1 MTEKATPLA
10 VCRLVREYAADFSDS
25 MSAALLFNTEHEVG
39 RGLAYRTLGQQAL
52 ERAVSHLL
60 LADSTDDV
68 RHPPLDEGEHVE
80 AEAGA
85 GAEAA
90 GVGTPLSGLPSDP
103 MAPAR
108 PPRHGS
114 SASYHPSL
122 GGRRSSACATLSF
135 RRLTLTLTLTLALA
149 LALALAQP

>member
-1 MTEKATPLA
+1 M
-10 VCRLVREYAADFSDS
+10 CRLVREYAADFSDS

-85 GAEAA
+85 EAA
-90 GVGTPLSGLPSDP
+90 GVGTPPLGGLPPDP
-103 MAPAR
+103 TAPAR

-122 GGRRSSACATLSF
+122 GGHRSSACATLSF

>member
-52 ERAVSHLL
+52 ECAVSHLL
-60 LADSTDDV
+60 LAESTDDV
-68 RHPPLDEGEHVE
+68 RHPPLDEGEHAE

-85 GAEAA
+85 EGA
-90 GVGTPLSGLPSDP
+90 GVGTPLGGLPADP

-108 PPRHGS
+108 LPRHGS

-122 GGRRSSACATLSF
+122 GGHRSSACATLSF

-149 LALALAQP
+149 LALAQP